1 MWVNRG
7 SESVRQRPARAAR
20 ALAAG
25 ARRAVR
31 RNAASNPRAPSS
43 IPSGM
48 SHIFTIALEGRLTAA
63 IVPATGC
70 AQMQRVVRTERCAAL
85 RATGRGRAGGAGAAG
100 RAAGHGARRCEP
112 EAALLCNDPRAPEA
126 FVGALTLPR
135 KRWSGRCRRPRA
147 ALSCPRCPPRRAN
160 CARSKTAPRPSPRA
174 PAPPGAPCARARAT
188 SPRGKNQGAF
198 R

>member
-1 MWVNRG
+1 M
-7 SESVRQRPARAAR
+7 
-20 ALAAG
+20 
-25 ARRAVR
+25 
-31 RNAASNPRAPSS
+31 
-43 IPSGM
+43 
-48 SHIFTIALEGRLTAA
+48 
-63 IVPATGC
+63 
-70 AQMQRVVRTERCAAL
+70 RTERCAAL
-85 RATGRGRAGGAGAAG
+85 RATGRGRGGGAGAPG

-188 SPRGKNQGAF
+188 SPRGRNQSPGVAPAPHPVNASSTGVSPSAATVTLSDTERVAASQRPPF
-198 R
+198 LPGEGLFPRGGDTA